1 LKHKGR
7 ELNSFTVK
15 RETNKNKWKI
25 MVGKL
30 APCFKKTWELN
41 LTCSIFKPNA
51 SLTKAL
57 ESIGRLR
64 KGLTNVVGRPGNSLE
79 RNYHY
84 SIENYFNF
92 IAERI
97 SNIDVGFV
105 KLFERHD
112 KPWMNERVR
121 NVNLQLN

>member
-1 LKHKGR
+1 
-7 ELNSFTVK
+7 
-15 RETNKNKWKI
+15 

-30 APCFKKTWELN
+30 VPCSKKTVE
-41 LTCSIFKPNA
+41 PNA
-51 SLTKAL
+51 PLAQIVEDIGKLGEGLTKQDHV
-57 ESIGRLR
+57 IIMG
-64 KGLTNVVGRPGNSLE
+64 GPGKSLKS
-79 RNYHY
+79 NYHY
-84 SIENYFNF
+84 SVQNDLNF
-92 IAERI
+92 IAESI